1 MAGRRRPPTSTAE
14 DADGT
19 VVSYAWTAPAGAFD
33 APAQASATWTAP
45 ETPGDVEITV
55 TVTDDDVDTAAATVT
70 VTVQAPDGNQPPTV
84 SATAEP
90 PHRRTRVPTRFV
102 QKYTARGSGG
112 AGSVE
117 LDAEQPRDQPR
128 RPPEGTWSLAPRE
141 SSESPT
147 WSLHD
152 QGSLPVRLAR
162 CGWRSSGAQGQG
174 GFAVPLGDQRVVYG
188 RGRDPT
194 LRTLTR
200 ITLPSGKPAKP

>member
-1 MAGRRRPPTSTAE
+1 MAGRRRPPTEYCRGLYLAGYPRENPGKSGKIREVVCKETSSTAGASGGLPAFLATFARVFVDDHPAKRIPAE

-33 APAQASATWTAP
+33 AADQASATWTAP

-90 PHRRTRVPTRFV
+90 PTVEPGYRPDSCRNTLQGGPAGRV
-102 QKYTARGSGG
+102 
-112 AGSVE
+112 VE

-128 RPPEGTWSLAPRE
+128 RPPEGTLVARTAGVEQE
-141 SSESPT
+141 SNVEP
-147 WSLHD
+147 
-152 QGSLPVRLAR
+152 P
-162 CGWRSSGAQGQG
+162 
-174 GFAVPLGDQRVVYG
+174 
-188 RGRDPT
+188 
-194 LRTLTR
+194 
-200 ITLPSGKPAKP
+200 